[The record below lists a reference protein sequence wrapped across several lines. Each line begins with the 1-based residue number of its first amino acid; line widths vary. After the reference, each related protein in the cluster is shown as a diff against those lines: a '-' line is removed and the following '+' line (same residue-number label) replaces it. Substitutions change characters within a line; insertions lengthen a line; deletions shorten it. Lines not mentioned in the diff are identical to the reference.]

1 MEYRVLGRTGIR
13 VSAFGIGTWQ
23 LSGPVQ
29 IDGVPDGYPDRGET
43 HALELIRGCGDLG
56 LNLIDTAEIYGDGEG
71 ERRVGKAVRGQR
83 DRWIIATKFGL
94 RRGAAGN
101 RIEDPSPETITRS
114 LEGSLRRLQS
124 DYVDILLYH
133 SPPRPEHLAAGKDVL
148 ERLKTDGKI
157 RAYGVSSNEI
167 SVIKPLQE
175 RGGIDVVLFS
185 QSLLRQPQQIRDL
198 IKDQDLGGL
207 VRGALEWGRLTGRFT
222 AGPAGFAEGDIRSH
236 LLRGEDFRRFSEF
249 ERFVP
254 ANGTLLTLALRYV
267 LDFETSH
274 AVVLGAGSLDGYRNA
289 LEALEMPRLEGE
301 LRERLEALGR
311 KLAGPRWSLTAIARR
326 LLRILRAR

>member
-1 MEYRVLGRTGIR
+1 MEYRILGRTGIR

-56 LNLIDTAEIYGDGEG
+56 INLIDTAEIYGDGEG

-83 DRWIIATKFGL
+83 DRWIVATKFGL

-101 RIEDPSPETITRS
+101 RIEDPSPETIARS
-114 LEGSLRRLQS
+114 LEGSLRRLQT
-124 DYVDILLYH
+124 DYVDIFLYH
-133 SPPRPEHLAAGKDVL
+133 SAPRAEHLAAGKDTL
-148 ERLKTDGKI
+148 ERLKRDGKI
-157 RAYGVSSNEI
+157 RAYGVSSNDVP
-167 SVIKPLQE
+167 VIEALQKH
-175 RGGIDVVLFS
+175 GGIEVVLFS
-185 QSLLRQPQQIRDL
+185 QSLLRQANQIRGL
-198 IKDQDLGGL
+198 IKDPNLGGL
-207 VRGALEWGRLTGRFT
+207 VRGALEWGRLTGRYF
-222 AGPAGFAEGDIRSH
+222 AGPPGFPEGDIRSH
-236 LLRGEDFRRFSEF
+236 LMRGQDLRKFSEF

-267 LDFETSH
+267 LDFDTTH

-289 LEALEMPRLEGE
+289 LKALEMPRLEDRFRG
-301 LRERLEALGR
+301 RLEALGR
-311 KLAGPRWSLTAIARR
+311 KLAGPRWSLTAVARR
-326 LLRILRAR
+326 LLSILRTR

>member
-23 LSGPVQ
+23 LSGPVE
-29 IDGVPDGYPDRGET
+29 IDGVPDGYPDRGEA

-56 LNLIDTAEIYGDGEG
+56 INLIDTAEIYGDGEG

-101 RIEDPSPETITRS
+101 RIEDPGPETIARS
-114 LEGSLRRLQS
+114 LEGSLTRLRT

-133 SPPRPEHLAAGKDVL
+133 CPPHPEHIAAGRDVL
-148 ERLKTDGKI
+148 ERLKTEGKL
-157 RAYGVSSNEI
+157 RAYGVSSNEV

-175 RGGIDVVLFS
+175 HGGIDVVLFS
-185 QSLLRQPQQIRDL
+185 QSLLRQAQEIRDL
-198 IKDQDLGGL
+198 VKDHGLGGL
-207 VRGALEWGRLTGRFT
+207 VRGALEWGRLTGRFSSR
-222 AGPAGFAEGDIRSH
+222 PAGFPEGDIRSH
-236 LLRGEDFRRFSEF
+236 LLRGENFQRFSEF

-267 LDFETSH
+267 LDFDTSH
-274 AVVLGAGSLDGYRNA
+274 AVVLGAGSLEGYRNA
-289 LEALEMPRLEGE
+289 LKALEMPRLEGKV
-301 LRERLEALGR
+301 RGQLEALGR
-311 KLAGPRWSLTAIARR
+311 KLAGPRWSPKAIARR
-326 LLRILRAR
+326 LLRILLAR